1 MININFYCV
10 EEDINQFLYSFLT
23 KLFESQKKVI
33 IYSENQEK
41 INKLDDMLWMIKKTA
56 FLPHLKTA
64 DKGWEKT
71 PILIS
76 NEKENKINANFLL
89 ISNFLDNE
97 EFLQKFEKVFYIF
110 SPINQN
116 LVEEAEKNWQTYLS
130 KKYNLSYFR
139 KDINGKWVE
148 SKEFIKPKKSTL
160 L

>member
-1 MININFYCV
+1 MININFYCI

-23 KLFESQKKVI
+23 KLSENQKKVI

-41 INKLDDMLWMIKKTA
+41 IDKLDGLLWTMKKTA
-56 FLPHLKTA
+56 FLPHLKNT

-71 PILIS
+71 PLLIT

-89 ISNFLDNE
+89 ISNFLDDD
-97 EFLQKFEKVFYIF
+97 EFLKQFEKTFYIF

-116 LVEEAEKNWQTYLS
+116 MIIEAENNW
-130 KKYNLSYFR
+130 KKYLKKEYNLGYLK
-139 KDINGKWVE
+139 KDMNGKWIE
-148 SKEFIKPKKSTL
+148 SKEFIKPSNSTL